1 MPAQTNVRNVLKCAN
16 QESLNR
22 CNVVS
27 DGVCRRIVRLIDR
40 CRNVVLE
47 ETTISY
53 VSRDISAK
61 NHVRRSLSSIQTS
74 IRLAVA
80 TSLWGSQI
88 SCGARGGRGG
98 CWG

>member
-27 DGVCRRIVRLIDR
+27 DGVCRRIVTAYRQMPK
-40 CRNVVLE
+40 CR
-47 ETTISY
+47 TKKRPPISY

-61 NHVRRSLSSIQTS
+61 NHVRRSVSSIQIS

-80 TSLWGSQI
+80 TSLW
-88 SCGARGGRGG
+88 
-98 CWG
+98 

>member
-47 ETTISY
+47 ETTNLLRI
-53 VSRDISAK
+53 A
-61 NHVRRSLSSIQTS
+61 
-74 IRLAVA
+74 
-80 TSLWGSQI
+80 
-88 SCGARGGRGG
+88 
-98 CWG
+98 